1 MRQIPLGIRLRDS
14 AVFDTFFAGPNAAA
28 LDYLQS
34 LASGSA
40 SAGAW
45 LWGLPSTGKS
55 HLLQAVCAAANDS
68 GLESVY
74 LPMADLREI
83 GAGALEGWGDQ
94 QLLALDDFDL
104 VAGDE
109 EFEQG
114 VFRLFNELTEHH
126 GRMLIATTEAPASL
140 DIRLPDLASRLAAGV
155 VFQLVPLDDAARVN
169 ALRLRAS
176 HRGLQLPDETAQFL
190 LRRLPRDMASLY
202 DWLDRLD
209 TASLEAKRRLTV
221 PFVRDVLRGVDKA

>member
-1 MRQIPLGIRLRDS
+1 MRQIPLGIQLRDS

-28 LDYLQS
+28 LDYLRS
-34 LASGSA
+34 LASGGA

-45 LWGLPSTGKS
+45 LWGPSSTGKS
-55 HLLQAVCAAANDS
+55 HLLQAVCAAANAN
-68 GLESVY
+68 GLEAAY
-74 LPMADLREI
+74 LPMTQLREL

-94 QLLALDDFDL
+94 HLLALDDLDK

-109 EFEQG
+109 GFEHG
-114 VFRLFNELTEHH
+114 VFRLYNELAEHR
-126 GRMLIATTEAPASL
+126 GRMLVATSDAPASI

-155 VFQLVPLDDAARVN
+155 VFQLLSLDDAARVE
-169 ALRLRAS
+169 AMRLRAG
-176 HRGLQLPDETAQFL
+176 HRGLHLPDETAQFL

-221 PFVRDVLRGVDKA
+221 PFVRDVLRDVDEA

>member
-1 MRQIPLGIRLRDS
+1 MRQIPLGVRLRDS
-14 AVFDTFFAGPNAAA
+14 AVFGTFFAGPNAAA

-34 LASGSA
+34 LSSGSA

-45 LWGLPSTGKS
+45 IWGPSSSGKT
-55 HLLQAVCAAANDS
+55 HLLQAVCASANDAGS
-68 GLESVY
+68 ASVY
-74 LPMADLREI
+74 LPMADLREL

-104 VAGDE
+104 VAGHED
-109 EFEQG
+109 FEQG
-114 VFRLFNELTEHH
+114 VFRLFNELTEHQ

-140 DIRLPDLASRLAAGV
+140 GIRLPDLASRLAAGV
-155 VFQLVPLDDAARVN
+155 VFQLATLDDAARVS

-176 HRGLQLPDETAQFL
+176 HRGLDLPDETAQFL

-221 PFVRDVLRGVDKA
+221 PFVREVLRGVDAT